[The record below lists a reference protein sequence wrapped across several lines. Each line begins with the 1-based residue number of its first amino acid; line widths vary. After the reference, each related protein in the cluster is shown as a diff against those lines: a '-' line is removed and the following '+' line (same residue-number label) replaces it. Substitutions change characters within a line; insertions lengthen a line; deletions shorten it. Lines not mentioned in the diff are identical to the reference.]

1 MCGIFGITVG
11 ESLLGSKKIAAV
23 LKDLFLFSESRGK
36 EASGIAVCKPHEIQV
51 LKSAVAASSMIRSS
65 QYRELLAETVNET
78 DHKAREPLTIIGH
91 SRLVTDGSR
100 YDQGNNQ
107 PVIAEN
113 CVGIHNGIVVNNEEI
128 WTQQSDLRRHYQV
141 DSEVILALLGN
152 FLREQSSIMQAA
164 RRTFRRIQG
173 SASIAVL
180 FTDYDRLLLGSNT
193 GSLYYA
199 QISPVRAF
207 IFASERY
214 ILERLLLKH
223 ASEHVRETRINK
235 IEPGNG
241 AVIDLQ
247 NITAVDFSLTT
258 CDDSGA
264 FRFDPKRG
272 AARSIVQR
280 EGIRPKSRADAR
292 AQQIAGRR
300 TPLDDETVH
309 RVQMV
314 ANKYPHDSTWQDEL
328 RRCTKCVLPETMPF
342 IVFDGEGVCN
352 YCRRYARIAYKG
364 EAALAEVVEPF
375 RRADRKPECVIGISG
390 GRDSLFA
397 LHFIKQVLGMNVV
410 AYTYD
415 WGMVTDLARRN
426 ISRVC
431 AQLGVEHILVSA
443 DIVRKRENIRKNVLA
458 WLKRP
463 NLGMIPLFMAGDKQ
477 YYYYLKKVREQLG
490 VGLSILGENM
500 LERTDF
506 KTGFANIAPHRD
518 PEHVYTLPLTSKFKL
533 FTFYAKQYLTNPA
546 YINASLFDTVWASLS
561 YYGLGRNYCNLYTFI
576 PWIEQEVNS
585 TLLDG
590 YGFEL
595 APDTRST
602 WRIGDGTAAFYNYIY
617 YNVAGFTENETF
629 RSNQIREGVLSR
641 DKALELVRTENQ
653 PRFESIKWYCDTIGI
668 QFEETIDRIRS
679 IPHLR
684 PTQHELSESSMAPS
698 ARGSRVIS

>member
-11 ESLLGSKKIAAV
+11 KGPLRNGQIPRL

-36 EASGIAVCKPHEIQV
+36 EASGIAVCRRENIQV

-65 QYRELLAETVNET
+65 QYRQLLAEAVNGTGE
-78 DHKAREPLTIIGH
+78 KLQEPLTIIGH

-107 PVIAEN
+107 PVLTGN
-113 CVGIHNGIVVNNEEI
+113 CVGIHNGIIVNNEEI
-128 WTQQSDLRRHYQV
+128 WKAQSDLRRQYQV
-141 DSEVILALLGN
+141 DSEVILALLGK
-152 FLREQSSIMQAA
+152 FLGKQPSIVKAA
-164 RRTFRRIQG
+164 QKSFAVIQG

-180 FTDYDRLLLGSNT
+180 FRDYDRLLLATNN
-193 GSLYYA
+193 GSLYYTN
-199 QISPVRAF
+199 ITPLRAV
-207 IFASERY
+207 IFASEKY
-214 ILERLLLKH
+214 ILNRLLVKH
-223 ASEHVRETRINK
+223 VPKLVKDAGIKK
-235 IEPGNG
+235 IEPGRG
-241 AVIDLQ
+241 CLIDIQ
-247 NITAVDFSLTT
+247 SITALDFSLV
-258 CDDSGA
+258 DSEQSGPA
-264 FRFDPKRG
+264 AWDPESGVVRTIVELQGILPKNHSDRG
-272 AARSIVQR
+272 AQR
-280 EGIRPKSRADAR
+280 
-292 AQQIAGRR
+292 IAGRR
-300 TPLDDETVH
+300 TPLDIETVQ
-309 RVQMV
+309 RIQII
-314 ANKYPHDSTWQDEL
+314 ASKYPHDSTWQDTL

-342 IVFDGEGVCN
+342 ISFDDRGVCN
-352 YCRRYARIAYKG
+352 YCRTYCKIPYKG
-364 EAALAEVVEPF
+364 EAALREVVRPF
-375 RRADRKPECVIGISG
+375 HRTDRGPECVIGISG
-390 GRDSLFA
+390 GRDSLYA
-397 LHFIKQVLGMNVV
+397 LHYLKQVLGMNAV

-426 ISRVC
+426 ISRIC

-443 DIVRKRENIRKNVLA
+443 DIVRKREHISKNVLA

-490 VGLSILGENM
+490 VGLSVLGENM
-500 LERTDF
+500 LERTNF
-506 KTGFANIAPHRD
+506 KTGFANVAPYWD
-518 PEHVYTLPLTSKFKL
+518 PNHVYTLPSKSKIKL
-533 FTFYAKQYLTNPA
+533 VTFYARQYLTNPA

-561 YYGLGRNYCNLYTFI
+561 YYGLERNYCNLYTFI

-585 TLLDG
+585 TLLDL

-595 APDTRST
+595 ARDTRST

-629 RSNQIREGVLSR
+629 RSNQIREGLLSR

-668 QFEETIDRIRS
+668 SFEDTIERIRS

-684 PTQHELSESSMAPS
+684 PVGQMQIKLLSAHP
-698 ARGSRVIS
+698 AKQ